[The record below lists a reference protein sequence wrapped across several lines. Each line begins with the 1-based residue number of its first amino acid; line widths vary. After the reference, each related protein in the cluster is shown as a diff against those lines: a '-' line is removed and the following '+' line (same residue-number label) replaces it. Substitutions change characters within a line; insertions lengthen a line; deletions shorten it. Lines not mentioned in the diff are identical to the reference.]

1 MGPGTRDSDLEKMG
15 VTIISETMLGRVVLS
30 KTGRDSGKPFII
42 VQVVN
47 DRYVIV
53 SDGDIRKIQNP
64 KMKNIK
70 HLKITN
76 LRAEEVID
84 YLNRG
89 EIPDNHII
97 KRNLRRLL
105 EKEES
110 EGKEV
115 W

>member
-1 MGPGTRDSDLEKMG
+1 MN
-15 VTIISETMLGRVVLS
+15 SETMLGRVVFS
-30 KTGRDSGKPFII
+30 KTGRDSGNAFVI
-42 VQVVN
+42 VRVVN

-53 SDGDIRKIQNP
+53 SDGELRKIENP
-64 KMKNIK
+64 KMKNLK
-70 HLKITN
+70 HLHFTN
-76 LRAEEVID
+76 MVAPEVID

-97 KRNLRRLL
+97 KKNLKRIL
-105 EKEES
+105 EKGES